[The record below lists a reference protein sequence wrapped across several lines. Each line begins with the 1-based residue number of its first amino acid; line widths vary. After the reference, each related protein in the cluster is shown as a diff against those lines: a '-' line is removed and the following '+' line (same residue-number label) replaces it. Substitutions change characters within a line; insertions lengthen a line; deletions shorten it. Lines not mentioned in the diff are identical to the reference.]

1 MFFQLQLNR
10 FLPALTILVG
20 NNGLMYVKLVE
31 IGTLLSKKNPYM
43 YRTQLK
49 HLAVQGM
56 DVLPQAGYDIPQ
68 KTLLVHVV
76 PIFLAY
82 RLLMEENIELGQLF
96 LKRLREG
103 FAHKHGMRKFVVNER
118 KAPLLV
124 CVDVKDEKCVS
135 VPEWIDEFIRDLQ
148 LQRQEVQKHSVPSAG
163 PSTSGQQTTARVAPK
178 RKCLKT
184 FLQQCKKPRTD
195 ESGDESTSPVSSSDV
210 KPEEFFVDPTIKS
223 EPQDSSRMETSGEIP
238 EPTPNIKLEPISM
251 DSTPESPNEPTP
263 VPISV
268 DPTPE
273 LPNESTPVEPIPESP
288 EEPTTSESPV
298 EPTPER
304 KIHPI
309 PVALVDLSKISFVP
323 AMGIFPE
330 PGDLIVKFHK
340 PPPRVFFIQGD
351 GDGMYWM
358 NIKRDE

>member
-1 MFFQLQLNR
+1 MWFQLQLNR
-10 FLPALTILVG
+10 FLPLLTILIG

-43 YRTQLK
+43 YRTRLK

-76 PIFLAY
+76 PVLLAY
-82 RLLMEENIELGQLF
+82 RLLMEENVELGQLF

-118 KAPLLV
+118 KAPFLV
-124 CVDVKDEKCVS
+124 CVDVMDEKCVS
-135 VPEWIDEFIRDLQ
+135 VPKWIDEFIRDLE

-163 PSTSGQQTTARVAPK
+163 PSTSGHQTTASTRVASK
-178 RKCLKT
+178 KECLKT

-195 ESGDESTSPVSSSDV
+195 ESGNESTSPVSSSDV

-223 EPQDSSRMETSGEIP
+223 EPRDSSIMETIPSGEIP
-238 EPTPNIKLEPISM
+238 ETTPNIKLESSIPEPTPAPISM
-251 DSTPESPNEPTP
+251 DPSPESPEDPTP
-263 VPISV
+263 VPISMDPTPE

-273 LPNESTPVEPIPESP
+273 LPNESTPVESTSESPVEPTPESP
-288 EEPTTSESPV
+288 EEPTPESQE
-298 EPTPER
+298 EPTTPER

-309 PVALVDLSKISFVP
+309 PVA
-323 AMGIFPE
+323 
-330 PGDLIVKFHK
+330 
-340 PPPRVFFIQGD
+340 
-351 GDGMYWM
+351 
-358 NIKRDE
+358 